1 MNGSEQYTIKQAAER
16 LNIEKRTAR
25 SICDRGLIPGI
36 RRNRGGYRV
45 LNDEQLDQLK
55 LLNGLALSGFKPK
68 ELSKYT
74 NLCRQG
80 EAALPERKA
89 FLLTKK
95 RQIWQQIEDL
105 QQTIDLIERQEE
117 LMSDNE

>member
-1 MNGSEQYTIKQAAER
+1 MNDSKQYTIKQAAER

-25 SICDRGLIPGI
+25 SICDRGLILGI

-55 LLNGLALSGFKPK
+55 LLNGLVLSGFKPK

-74 NLCRQG
+74 SLCRRG
-80 EAALPERKA
+80 KEATPERKA

-117 LMSDNE
+117 LMRDNE

>member
-1 MNGSEQYTIKQAAER
+1 M
-16 LNIEKRTAR
+16 
-25 SICDRGLIPGI
+25 
-36 RRNRGGYRV
+36 
-45 LNDEQLDQLK
+45 NDEQLDQLK
-55 LLNGLALSGFKPK
+55 LLNGLVLSGFKPK

-74 NLCRQG
+74 SLCRQG
-80 EAALPERKA
+80 EAAMPERKA

>member
-55 LLNGLALSGFKPK
+55 LLNGLVLSGFKPK